1 MNTRAANR
9 YAKALIN
16 QAVEEK
22 QEDLVQKDMQLISN
36 TIASNNELQML
47 LNSPIFKIS
56 EKKAALQGIF
66 HDTNSSLTG
75 NLFTLLETNKRM
87 PLLYAISKGYSVL
100 YNEVKQTVKATV
112 TTAFPID
119 TAMREKVLAKT
130 AELVENK
137 KISLENKVDESIIGG
152 FILRV
157 GDVQIDA
164 SILNKIGKLKREL
177 KDNLYQSN

>member
-9 YAKALIN
+9 YAKALLN
-16 QAVEEK
+16 LALEEK
-22 QEDLVQKDMQLISN
+22 QEDLIHSDMKLISS
-36 TIASNNELQML
+36 TIASNNELQIL
-47 LNSPIFKIS
+47 LNSPVYKMS
-56 EKKAALQGIF
+56 DKKAALQGIF
-66 HDTNSSLTG
+66 HSNSSKLTN
-75 NLFTLLETNKRM
+75 NLFALLETNKRIS
-87 PLLYAISKGYSVL
+87 LLQAISKQYGVL
-100 YNEVKQTVKATV
+100 YNQVKQTEKATV

-119 TAMREKVLAKT
+119 EAMRAQVLAKT
-130 AELVENK
+130 TELVGNK

>member
-9 YAKALIN
+9 YAKALISL
-16 QAVEEK
+16 ALEEK
-22 QEDLVQKDMQLISN
+22 QEELVQKDMQLISN
-36 TIASNNELQML
+36 TIASNKELKML

-56 EKKAALQGIF
+56 DKKTALQEIF
-66 HDTNSSLTG
+66 HANSSALTN
-75 NLFTLLETNKRM
+75 NLFALLASNKRM
-87 PLLYAISKGYSVL
+87 PLLEGISKQYKVL
-100 YNEVKQTVKATV
+100 YNQVKQTEKAIV

-119 TAMREKVLAKT
+119 DAMRTKVLAKT
-130 AELVENK
+130 EELVGDK

-177 KDNLYQSN
+177 KDNL